1 MNFSPELNLVQ
12 QEYIRRITQGNA
24 PILLEVEHFLAST
37 PGKMIRPKLT
47 LMSAATLAPTISQRT
62 LLMAVAVEMLH
73 NVSLLHD
80 DVVDNS
86 PTRRGLPSV
95 ANHWGNATAVLVGD
109 YLLAQL
115 MQLLHEIDDKQ
126 ASSLIANTVVAMS
139 ESELYALQ
147 SAPSDAASYLR
158 ILDGKTAR
166 LMATSC
172 ALGNPMLEK
181 FGLHYGRFFQLRDD
195 IADGEATPWTAPLVE
210 QERDAALSELARLS
224 IPDSLHQSFSELL
237 Q

>member
-47 LMSAATLAPTISQRT
+47 LMTAATLAPTISQRT

>member
-126 ASSLIANTVVAMS
+126 ASSLIAKTVVAMS

-210 QERDAALSELARLS
+210 LERDAALSELARLS

>member
-126 ASSLIANTVVAMS
+126 ASSLIAKTVVAMS

>member
-62 LLMAVAVEMLH
+62 LLMAVAVEILH

-126 ASSLIANTVVAMS
+126 ASSLIAKTVVAMS

-172 ALGNPMLEK
+172 ALGNPMLEE

-224 IPDSLHQSFSELL
+224 IPDGLHQSFSELL

>member
-126 ASSLIANTVVAMS
+126 ASSLIAKTVVAMS
-139 ESELYALQ
+139 ES
-147 SAPSDAASYLR
+147 
-158 ILDGKTAR
+158 
-166 LMATSC
+166 
-172 ALGNPMLEK
+172 
-181 FGLHYGRFFQLRDD
+181 
-195 IADGEATPWTAPLVE
+195 
-210 QERDAALSELARLS
+210 
-224 IPDSLHQSFSELL
+224 
-237 Q
+237 

>member
-126 ASSLIANTVVAMS
+126 ASSLIAKTVVAMS

-195 IADGEATPWTAPLVE
+195 IADREATPWTAPLVE

>member
-126 ASSLIANTVVAMS
+126 ASSLIAKTVVAMP